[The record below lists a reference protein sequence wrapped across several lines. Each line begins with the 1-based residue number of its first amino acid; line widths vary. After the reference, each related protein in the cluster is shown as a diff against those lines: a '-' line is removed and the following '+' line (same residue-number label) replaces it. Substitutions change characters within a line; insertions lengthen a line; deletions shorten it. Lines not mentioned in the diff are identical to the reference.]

1 MEPKFLRI
9 CLFSLALLFFGGS
22 NLFSQTA
29 LASHGKASLDK
40 AGKVMLQKD
49 EPLQYVNVLDL
60 SGLDFATEE
69 SAAAYFS
76 QKNTQLV
83 TFDVDPVEQV
93 VRIRIELRGRPDW
106 TVEDWNQYL
115 STL

>member
-1 MEPKFLRI
+1 MKPQFLRI

-22 NLFSQTA
+22 NLFSQSA

-40 AGKVMLQKD
+40 AGKVALQKG
-49 EPLQYVNVLDL
+49 EPLHYVNVMDI

-69 SAAAYFS
+69 SAVEYFS

-106 TVEDWNQYL
+106 TVEEWNHYL